1 MTQATDIHILKIE
14 DTRYI
19 LGTIKDTVDIY
30 EYPTTSIFSAVTRC
44 SLISFLKGAGYPTS
58 SLEPG
63 SVSLF
68 KQLNEYAHANSDYEW
83 FIDWSKKLASFVKE
97 RSTLD

>member
-19 LGTIKDTVDIY
+19 LGTIKDTVNIY

-44 SLISFLKGAGYPTS
+44 SLVNFLKGAGYPSS
-58 SLEPG
+58 SLEAG

-68 KQLNEYAHANSDYEW
+68 KQLNEYAHVNSDYQW
-83 FIDWSKKLASFVKE
+83 FVDWSNKLANFVKE
-97 RSTLD
+97 RHTLD

>member
-1 MTQATDIHILKIE
+1 MTQATDINILKIE

-44 SLISFLKGAGYPTS
+44 SLINFLKGVGYPTS
-58 SLEPG
+58 ALETG

-68 KQLNEYAHANSDYEW
+68 KQLNEYAHANSDYDW
-83 FIDWSKKLASFVKE
+83 FIAWSKKLASFVKE
-97 RSTLD
+97 RNTLD